1 MISKN
6 VMKTD
11 EFDDSIYY
19 RAACSCG
26 SNKHDVTIEFEIDKG
41 VPSML
46 FLNFYK
52 NIAWCPSWSNLNLFQ
67 RIGSRIACS
76 LKMLFTGYIEL
87 EESFIIQG
95 EDDINAF
102 IEALEEGK
110 KYLKNEKCEI
120 MKIYTPNPEVKGDK
134 TSFDKLDKAIKK
146 AIKRNPKLRSEYEK
160 EKNKLKNLS
169 KK

>member
-6 VMKTD
+6 IMKTD
-11 EFDDSIYY
+11 EFEDSIFY

-26 SNKHDVTIEFEIDKG
+26 SNEHDITIEFEIDEET
-41 VPSML
+41 PSML

-52 NIAWCPSWSNLNLFQ
+52 NIVWCPSWVNLNLIQ

-87 EESFIIQG
+87 HESFIIEG
-95 EDDINAF
+95 EDDINDF

-110 KYLKNEKCEI
+110 TYI
-120 MKIYTPNPEVKGDK
+120 T
-134 TSFDKLDKAIKK
+134 KK
-146 AIKRNPKLRSEYEK
+146 
-160 EKNKLKNLS
+160 
-169 KK
+169 